1 MWTIL
6 FGIVAFALAIPTW
19 GMSLVVFFWLKKKYD
34 NMSVMLILD
43 RAKESAEGGGFMQ
56 LHKINNAAINKI
68 YTLLGANVYGYS
80 LEQYQEANRA
90 GIMRTDYHIDNNII
104 YPSILHPEIGEIYL
118 YLAQTH
124 GNKLNIF
131 AVKPSF

>member
-6 FGIVAFALAIPTW
+6 FGIIAFALAIPTW

-34 NMSVMLILD
+34 NMSAMLILD
-43 RAKESAEGGGFMQ
+43 KAKESAEGGGFIQ
-56 LHKINNAAINKI
+56 LHKINNAAINKV
-68 YTLLGANVYGYS
+68 YTLFGVNVYGYF
-80 LEQYQEANRA
+80 LEQYKEANRA

-104 YPSILHPEIGEIYL
+104 FPSILHPEIGEIYL
-118 YLAQTH
+118 YLGQTE

-131 AVKPSF
+131 AIKPSV